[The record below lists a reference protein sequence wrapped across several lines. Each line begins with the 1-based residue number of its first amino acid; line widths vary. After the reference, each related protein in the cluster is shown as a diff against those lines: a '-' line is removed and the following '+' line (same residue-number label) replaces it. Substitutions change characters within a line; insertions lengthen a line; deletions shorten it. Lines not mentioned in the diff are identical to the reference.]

1 MSKDESND
9 DGKPQRFIAYRSPP
23 QEHDFGRP
31 FQLGHHEATDKPS
44 DAMLSTFFLENDDV
58 IVVGTDGLWD
68 NVSEKE
74 ILAVIENR
82 IKSSSASTSSSS
94 SSSSS
99 SLGSNQAFLNK
110 KEVDACA
117 KELTQKAFEHANDRS
132 RTTPYSLAATEHFD
146 MVYNGGKKDDITVL
160 VCKIK
165 NRYQ

>member
-1 MSKDESND
+1 
-9 DGKPQRFIAYRSPP
+9 
-23 QEHDFGRP
+23 
-31 FQLGHHEATDKPS
+31 
-44 DAMLSTFFLENDDV
+44 MLSTFFLENDDV

-82 IKSSSASTSSSS
+82 IKSSSA